1 MASRCHCK
9 LQTIGRVMTAET
21 DWHAE
26 ARDVVRQDSWRTHDV
41 LREYKQDSMDF
52 SIDRAAAADL

>member
-1 MASRCHCK
+1 
-9 LQTIGRVMTAET
+9 MTAET